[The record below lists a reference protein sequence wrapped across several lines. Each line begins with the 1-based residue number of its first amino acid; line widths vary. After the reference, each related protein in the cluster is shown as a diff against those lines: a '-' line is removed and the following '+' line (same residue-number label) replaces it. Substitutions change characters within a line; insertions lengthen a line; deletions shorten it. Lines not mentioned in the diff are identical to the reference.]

1 MTAKS
6 LLLPQL
12 LSILIYLPLRNAFPL
27 NPVATGQNAESPD
40 DEVNGSDLWF
50 NLGAA
55 VALVLIGGVF
65 AGLTIALMGQDAVHL
80 QVLATSGDK
89 HEQKHART
97 VLKLIDKGKHWVL
110 VTLLLGNVVVNE
122 SLPIVLDKALG
133 GGWAAVLGSTVSIVI
148 FGEVIPQSVCVRY
161 GLPIGAYLSPVVL
174 FLMYAFAP
182 AAWPTAKLLDWLLG
196 ANHGVV
202 YKKAGLK
209 TLVTLHKSLGSQP
222 AERLNEDEVT
232 IITAVL
238 DLKAKSVESIMTPMD
253 QVFTLSTEA
262 VLDERT
268 MEIISAAGF
277 SRIPVHNPENTLDF
291 VGMLLVKTLITY
303 DPDDAK
309 KVSEF
314 QLATLPET
322 GPGTSCLDILNY
334 FQEGH
339 SHIALVSSNPG
350 QNNGALGVVALEDVV
365 EELIGEEIVDES
377 DIPEGSQKPTVPT
390 PISQTNRA
398 AQAQAQAQFSDIPPP
413 SNRTLRRSSTAPLV
427 KSGYINAITPEQR
440 QHLDNLA
447 PSNLASSPKQT
458 RFPFV
463 KIKRG
468 SQRDDKGPDGHRGA
482 ENGDGEADEHTP
494 LLRQ

>member
-1 MTAKS
+1 
-6 LLLPQL
+6 
-12 LSILIYLPLRNAFPL
+12 
-27 NPVATGQNAESPD
+27 
-40 DEVNGSDLWF
+40 
-50 NLGAA
+50 
-55 VALVLIGGVF
+55 
-65 AGLTIALMGQDAVHL
+65 MGQDAVHL
-80 QVLATSGDK
+80 QVLATSGEK

-97 VLKLIDKGKHWVL
+97 VLKLIAKGKHWVL

-133 GGWAAVLGSTVSIVI
+133 GGWAAVLGSTVLIVI

-196 ANHGVV
+196 ENHGVV

-277 SRIPVHNPENTLDF
+277 SRIPVHKPDNPFDF

-322 GPGTSCLDILNY
+322 GPETSCLDILNY

-350 QNNGALGVVALEDVV
+350 ENNGALGVVALEDVV

-390 PISQTNRA
+390 PITNRA
-398 AQAQAQAQFSDIPPP
+398 PPAQFSDIPPP

-468 SQRDDKGPDGHRGA
+468 SQRENKGQ
-482 ENGDGEADEHTP
+482 NGNRVTGGDESTDERTP

>member
-1 MTAKS
+1 MFAPKS

-12 LSILIYLPLRNAFPL
+12 LPILLYLPLRSAFPL
-27 NPVATGQNAESPD
+27 NPAATGHDAERPE

-80 QVLATSGDK
+80 QVLATSGEG

-97 VLKLIDKGKHWVL
+97 VLNLIAKGKHWVL

-133 GGWAAVLGSTVSIVI
+133 GGWAAVLGSTVLIVI

-161 GLPIGAYLSPVVL
+161 GLPIGAYLSPLVL

-196 ANHGVV
+196 ENHGVV

-238 DLKAKSVESIMTPMD
+238 DLKAKSVQSIMTPMD

-262 VLDERT
+262 ILDERT
-268 MEIISAAGF
+268 MVIISAAGF
-277 SRIPVHNPENTLDF
+277 SRIPVHAPNNPLDF

-314 QLATLPET
+314 VLATLPET
-322 GPGTSCLDILNY
+322 GPETSCLDILNY

-350 QNNGALGVVALEDVV
+350 KDHGALGVVALEDVV

-377 DIPEGSQKPTVPT
+377 DIPEGAQKPTVPT
-390 PISQTNRA
+390 PISQANRA
-398 AQAQAQAQFSDIPPP
+398 AQFADIPPP
-413 SNRTLRRSSTAPLV
+413 SNRTLRRSSTAPLI
-427 KSGYINAITPEQR
+427 KSGLINTITPEQR

-463 KIKRG
+463 KIKRSPKGKG
-468 SQRDDKGPDGHRGA
+468 SPGPNGKGQDGAGGTPDGDGA
-482 ENGDGEADEHTP
+482 ADEHTP
-494 LLRQ
+494 LLR

>member
-1 MTAKS
+1 
-6 LLLPQL
+6 
-12 LSILIYLPLRNAFPL
+12 
-27 NPVATGQNAESPD
+27 
-40 DEVNGSDLWF
+40 
-50 NLGAA
+50 
-55 VALVLIGGVF
+55 
-65 AGLTIALMGQDAVHL
+65 
-80 QVLATSGDK
+80 
-89 HEQKHART
+89 
-97 VLKLIDKGKHWVL
+97 
-110 VTLLLGNVVVNE
+110 
-122 SLPIVLDKALG
+122 
-133 GGWAAVLGSTVSIVI
+133 
-148 FGEVIPQSVCVRY
+148 
-161 GLPIGAYLSPVVL
+161 
-174 FLMYAFAP
+174 MYAFAP

-196 ANHGVV
+196 ENHGVV

-277 SRIPVHNPENTLDF
+277 SRIPVHIPDNPLYF

-322 GPGTSCLDILNY
+322 GPETSCLDILNY

-350 QNNGALGVVALEDVV
+350 ENNGALGVVALEDVV
-365 EELIGEEIVDES
+365 EELIGE
-377 DIPEGSQKPTVPT
+377 
-390 PISQTNRA
+390 
-398 AQAQAQAQFSDIPPP
+398 
-413 SNRTLRRSSTAPLV
+413 
-427 KSGYINAITPEQR
+427 
-440 QHLDNLA
+440 
-447 PSNLASSPKQT
+447 
-458 RFPFV
+458 
-463 KIKRG
+463 
-468 SQRDDKGPDGHRGA
+468 
-482 ENGDGEADEHTP
+482 
-494 LLRQ
+494 